1 MAVPKATLIDPK
13 TISTT
18 GAPVAT
24 LIDPSTVTPGAIA
37 KNTYKEVP
45 LKIRFLVEGAPNME
59 SKIATLKKFYPEVK
73 QIEDS
78 NFLVTDAKGNTH
90 IFDDREKTTI
100 GDFIDASKEV
110 TEMIA
115 STAGAI
121 GGSAVGP
128 AGTIAGSGAGLALGA
143 EIFERVAQQFGTEIL
158 RTPEEYAKQRAS
170 DFAFGSVGQAVAP
183 IVFKGAKYAIT
194 GGAKK
199 IAEAGERLASFIN
212 AGVSPSLGQVTFNR
226 GIQTVELAL
235 GSIPG
240 SSGYIAKFAQKAQD
254 DFGNTLAKLA
264 SKTLADDGIL
274 IKGGTMAIPDE
285 TVVGKVLQ
293 ESISD
298 KNILNPVNSLNSY
311 TGRFKALTGTLFD
324 EVDKFIPEKTLFN
337 VSNTMNQLKNMVE
350 PIAGAKATS
359 KVFSNPFIQDI
370 FEGISKDAAE
380 NATKEGVMRLPYNAL
395 KKIKQQVGNKLLDL
409 DLISTQEKGMLKQL
423 YRSIST
429 DIESNA
435 LTVGGLKAVKA
446 LNRANKVYQAGLA
459 KIETFLQPIYNKANP
474 DLLVRE
480 LMASARE
487 GATRLNAIKTSL
499 KPTQYKVLVSSIID
513 RMGRIAPGQGLATEV
528 GEETAGQVGR
538 FSSETFLTNWNKL
551 SPAAKETLF
560 SGKGFP
566 KSMVK
571 DLNDLLQVSN
581 VIRESG
587 KTFRNPSGTADR
599 LAGIGIGIGGAAGV
613 VTGNPMFL
621 AAMPLVMFG
630 ANVTSKL
637 MTNPRF
643 VSWAARATKIAG
655 NKGIEGMA
663 EHITKL
669 GAIAA
674 SAGPEERQALFEYM
688 GILKEAADKENK
700 IIKPEPPVAKKVSEA
715 PIQPAERRQVA
726 SAMPV
731 LDRSMFPSTG
741 TTANVST
748 PTTGGQG
755 LASISGNQFKSL
767 FPGDTLGAAY
777 METKNA

>member
-78 NFLVTDAKGNTH
+78 NFLVTDAKGTTH

-100 GDFIDASKEV
+100 GDFIDASKEI

-115 STAGAI
+115 STVGAI
-121 GGSAVGP
+121 GGSAAGP
-128 AGTIAGSGAGLALGA
+128 VGTIAGSGAGLALGA
-143 EIFERVAQQFGTEIL
+143 EIFERVAQQFGTEML

-199 IAEAGERLASFIN
+199 VAEAGERLASFIN

-226 GIQTVELAL
+226 AIQTVELAL

-285 TVVGKVLQ
+285 TVVGQILKRAV
-293 ESISD
+293 SD
-298 KNILNPVNSLNSY
+298 SDMYTPFNSANSWK
-311 TGRFKALTGTLFD
+311 GRFDSLTNLLYSKID
-324 EVDKFIPEKTLFN
+324 DYVPKKTLFTLD
-337 VSNTMNQLKNMVE
+337 NTLSKFKSILSPV
-350 PIAGAKATS
+350 AGAEITS
-359 KVFSNPFIQDI
+359 KELQNPFIQKISASINKDLKKNGGKMSYQGIKDI
-370 FEGISKDAAE
+370 RSDIGSRISDISLIG
-380 NATKEGVMRLPYNAL
+380 TKEQGL
-395 KKIKQQVGNKLLDL
+395 
-409 DLISTQEKGMLKQL
+409 LKQL
-423 YRSIST
+423 YGSISS
-429 DIESNA
+429 DIETNVLSIGGTKAMNA
-435 LTVGGLKAVKA
+435 LR
-446 LNRANKVYQAGLA
+446 RANRVWQAGNKKL
-459 KIETFLQPIYNKANP
+459 EDFLQPIFNKANP
-474 DLLVRE
+474 DTLVKD

-487 GATRLNAIKTSL
+487 GSTRLLAL
-499 KPTQYKVLVSSIID
+499 KNSFKPEQYKALVSSIID
-513 RMGRIAPGQGLATEV
+513 KMGRISPGQGIAGEL
-528 GEETAGQVGR
+528 GEEVTGQIGR

-599 LAGIGIGIGGAAGV
+599 LAGIGIGIGGAVGV

-643 VSWAARATKIAG
+643 VSWAAQATKIAG

-715 PIQPAERRQVA
+715 PTQPTERQQVA

-731 LDRSMFPSTG
+731 LDRSMFPSTS
-741 TTANVST
+741 TMTNVST

-777 METKNA
+777 MENKNA

>member
-78 NFLVTDAKGNTH
+78 NFLVTDAKGTTH

-100 GDFIDASKEV
+100 GDFIDASKEI

-115 STAGAI
+115 STVGAI
-121 GGSAVGP
+121 GGSAAGP
-128 AGTIAGSGAGLALGA
+128 VGTIAGSGAGLALGA
-143 EIFERVAQQFGTEIL
+143 EIFERVAQQFGTEML

-199 IAEAGERLASFIN
+199 VAEAGERLASFIN

-226 GIQTVELAL
+226 AIQTVELAL

-285 TVVGKVLQ
+285 TVVG
-293 ESISD
+293 
-298 KNILNPVNSLNSY
+298 SLI
-311 TGRFKALTGTLFD
+311 G
-324 EVDKFIPEKTLFN
+324 
-337 VSNTMNQLKNMVE
+337 
-350 PIAGAKATS
+350 
-359 KVFSNPFIQDI
+359 
-370 FEGISKDAAE
+370 
-380 NATKEGVMRLPYNAL
+380 TKEQGL
-395 KKIKQQVGNKLLDL
+395 
-409 DLISTQEKGMLKQL
+409 LKQL
-423 YRSIST
+423 YGSISS
-429 DIESNA
+429 DIETNVLSIGGTKAMNA
-435 LTVGGLKAVKA
+435 LR
-446 LNRANKVYQAGLA
+446 RANRVWQAGNKKL
-459 KIETFLQPIYNKANP
+459 EDFLQPIFNKANP
-474 DLLVRE
+474 DTLVKD

-487 GATRLNAIKTSL
+487 GSTRLLAL
-499 KPTQYKVLVSSIID
+499 KNSFKPEQYKALVSSIID
-513 RMGRIAPGQGLATEV
+513 KMGRISPGQGIAGEL
-528 GEETAGQVGR
+528 GEEVTGQIGR

-599 LAGIGIGIGGAAGV
+599 LAGIGIGIGGAVGV

-643 VSWAARATKIAG
+643 VSWAAQATKIAG

-715 PIQPAERRQVA
+715 PIQPTERQQVA
-726 SAMPV
+726 SATPV
-731 LDRSMFPSTG
+731 LDRSMFPSTS
-741 TTANVST
+741 TMTNVST

-777 METKNA
+777 MENKNA

>member
-1 MAVPKATLIDPK
+1 MAAPKATLIDPK

-45 LKIRFLVEGAPNME
+45 LKIRFLVEGAPNMK

-73 QIEDS
+73 EIEDS

-90 IFDDREKTTI
+90 IFDDREKTNF
-100 GDFIDASKEV
+100 GDFIDASKEI
-110 TEMIA
+110 TEIVG

-121 GGSAVGP
+121 LGTSAGP
-128 AGTIAGSGAGLALGA
+128 AGTIVGSGIGLAGGA
-143 EIFERVAQQFGTEIL
+143 ELFERVAQKFGTEML
-158 RTPEEYAKQRAS
+158 RTPEEHAKQRAI

-199 IAEAGERLASFIN
+199 IAEAGNRLAAFVN
-212 AGVSPSLGQVTFNR
+212 VGVQPSLGQVTLNR

-254 DFGNTLAKLA
+254 DFGKKIGEVAARTMTK
-264 SKTLADDGIL
+264 DGIL
-274 IKGGTMAIPDE
+274 KGGSIVIPDE
-285 TVVGKVLQ
+285 TVVGQILKRAV
-293 ESISD
+293 SD
-298 KNILNPVNSLNSY
+298 SDMYTPFNSANSWK
-311 TGRFKALTGTLFD
+311 GRFDSLTNLLYSKIDDYIPKNTLFTLNNTLT
-324 EVDKFIPEKTLFN
+324 KFKSILSP
-337 VSNTMNQLKNMVE
+337 V
-350 PIAGAKATS
+350 AGAEITS
-359 KVFSNPFIQDI
+359 KELQNPFIQKIFASINKDLKKNGGKMSYQGIKDI
-370 FEGISKDAAE
+370 RSNIGSRISDISLIG
-380 NATKEGVMRLPYNAL
+380 TKEQGL
-395 KKIKQQVGNKLLDL
+395 
-409 DLISTQEKGMLKQL
+409 LKQL
-423 YRSIST
+423 YGSISS
-429 DIESNA
+429 DIETNVLSTGGTKAMNA
-435 LTVGGLKAVKA
+435 LR
-446 LNRANKVYQAGLA
+446 RANRVWQAGNKKL
-459 KIETFLQPIYNKANP
+459 EDFLQPIFNKANP
-474 DLLVRE
+474 DTLVKD

-487 GATRLNAIKTSL
+487 GSTRLLTL
-499 KPTQYKVLVSSIID
+499 KNSFKPEQYKALVSSIID
-513 RMGRIAPGQGLATEV
+513 KMGRISPGQGVAGEL
-528 GEETAGQVGR
+528 GEEVTGQVGR

-551 SPAAKETLF
+551 SPAAKQVLF

-571 DLNDLLQVSN
+571 DMNDLTKVAS

-599 LAGIGIGIGGAAGV
+599 LAGIGIGIGGAVGV

-621 AAMPLVMFG
+621 AAMPLVMFS
-630 ANVTSKL
+630 ANVTAKL

-643 VSWAARATKIAG
+643 VSWAAQATKIAG
-655 NKGIEGMA
+655 NKGIEGIA

-688 GILKEAADKENK
+688 GILKEAADRQKK
-700 IIKPEPPVAKKVSEA
+700 GQPEVPIGKKTSQAPVKQTEQTEVVSS
-715 PIQPAERRQVA
+715 PT
-726 SAMPV
+726 

-741 TTANVST
+741 TMTNVST